1 MKTSVIGFMNKLPKG
16 MFTFI
21 TLFLIIYISLDSNPF
36 DINRIQLFPGA
47 DKIIHALMYG
57 FLVMVSVFDISKIKS
72 YSKHG
77 FGLYMCSVLFS
88 IIVGVLMEFL
98 QESMN
103 LGRGFDLYDIYAD
116 AVGAI
121 IGFLVMRFFIIDF
134 IIKFLS
140 IEED

>member
-1 MKTSVIGFMNKLPKG
+1 MKKSLIGFVNKLPKG

-36 DINRIQLFPGA
+36 DVNKIHLFPGA

-72 YSKHG
+72 YSKPC

-121 IGFLVMRFFIIDF
+121 IGFLVMRFFILDF
-134 IIKFLS
+134 IIKFMS